1 MNRIKLL
8 FVVLV
13 LGLAGAL
20 HAAAH
25 TQGATHAHATA
36 RADKPSC
43 CKTHSADN
51 KQAQGQSCDMSGGC
65 CCKSHSAKTES
76 AAKTSADGCCACCDS
91 DCCGHDKK
99 DAQSAAV
106 KTGDAQ
112 MSCDAS
118 GGCCKNCDCCKSAR
132 AK

>member
-20 HAAAH
+20 HTATR

-43 CKTHSADN
+43 CKTHRDDN

-91 DCCGHDKK
+91 DCCGRDKK

-106 KTGDAQ
+106 RTGDAQ

-118 GGCCKNCDCCKSAR
+118 GGCCNNCDCCKSAK